1 MTYHINPDTG
11 RPNLCR
17 ASIRECR
24 YGTTDHF
31 DTKQDAQR
39 YSETRLTEEFGSV
52 STLKKVSENST
63 QPKTVE
69 ELKKELGVL
78 PETKLYPLIKK
89 RLKLSMTTKEIDK
102 LLEKSGGYDTVSF
115 YAYYTTNQDVSLD
128 YNHHDTVKT
137 FTKGACAMLA
147 SELNRVTNLPL
158 VVFSA
163 ETDKSSSW
171 SGHVAVKLPNGE
183 YLDIMGPSSRGEIL
197 NEFPGGKSW
206 SEEEMNRED
215 FNELMG
221 VDKGTKAT
229 DKLESLEKA
238 VLAKI
243 CLDLIKDYKL
253 NDPEKAGEVI
263 SSMALENL
271 QHLKYSW

>member
-24 YGTTDHF
+24 YGSTEHF
-31 DTKQDAQR
+31 DSKQEAQTHSENQLTK
-39 YSETRLTEEFGSV
+39 EFGSV
-52 STLKKVSENST
+52 STLTKDSENFTKSRSL
-63 QPKTVE
+63 E
-69 ELKKELGVL
+69 SIAKELGVL
-78 PETKLYPLIKK
+78 PEAKLHPLIKK

-102 LLEKSGGYDTVSF
+102 LLEKSGGYDKVSF

-163 ETDKSSSW
+163 ETDKNSSW
-171 SGHVAVKLPNGE
+171 SGHVAVKLPNGD

-206 SEEEMNRED
+206 SEKEMNRED
-215 FNELMG
+215 FNEVMG
-221 VDKGTKAT
+221 VDKGTEAT
-229 DKLESLEKA
+229 NNLEPLEKA

-243 CLDLIKDYKL
+243 CLDLIKEYKL
-253 NDPEKAGEVI
+253 NDPEKAGEC
-263 SSMALENL
+263 NF
-271 QHLKYSW
+271 